1 MVKKSVQSY
10 SLQLFWIVAGFL
22 FAFFIYELRKIG
34 VSEAANKPAI
44 FFISCILVYYSTFK
58 QKKYE
63 TQITNIVLGILL
75 FLLSSLFYDLF
86 LTYLHIPQWDFVSF
100 FLFGKV
106 GISHS
111 DFYDPNIFMKFYNT
125 LDLQPRVNGGFIPEI
140 VNVGF
145 WYPPPSMLLFLPLGM
160 FDIQTGYFIWQT
172 IIIVFLIADIFLLVK
187 YFPISINK
195 IYNKNIII
203 YLSAIL
209 VLLFPSILSPMLY
222 SQTISV
228 FLFFLI
234 LLMLNLDNWKA
245 GIFLTVLILIKPL
258 AAIFALYFLL
268 FKKWKV
274 LGFFVLSGCT
284 VILVSIF
291 LFGYDSFIIFFKS
304 PPTNRIPPEILY
316 EPTSESLNA
325 ILLRLQLRISGY
337 VNFKSI
343 RIVASL
349 LSIIMILIT
358 FYSSKMLAKKSN
370 LLSFIIFIP
379 MSLLIYPNTQSF
391 YILLLLPAA
400 LYLLIKKPFNNNM
413 LNLALI
419 FFLYAIGHYSLFI
432 IDLILWIILVVWSLP
447 QKYNSVIKPWFDKLD
462 FLLIQNKNRFFFKN

>member
-1 MVKKSVQSY
+1 MIKKSFQYNVQV
-10 SLQLFWIVAGFL
+10 LWIAAGFL
-22 FAFFIYELRKIG
+22 FAFFIYELNKIG
-34 VSEAANKPAI
+34 ISKAANKPVI

-63 TQITNIVLGILL
+63 IQITNIVLGILL
-75 FLLSSLFYDLF
+75 FLLISLFNDLAQ
-86 LTYLHIPQWDFVSF
+86 TYLHIPQWDFVSF

-106 GISHS
+106 GIAHS
-111 DFYDPNIFMKFYNT
+111 NFYDPDTFMKFYNT
-125 LDLQPRVNGGFIPEI
+125 LNLQTRVNGGFIPEI

-172 IIIVFLIADIFLLVK
+172 IIILFLIIDIFLLVK
-187 YFPISINK
+187 YYPIEINK
-195 IYNKNIII
+195 IYNKNIIL
-203 YLSAIL
+203 YLSTIL

-258 AAIFALYFLL
+258 AAIFVFYFLF
-268 FKKWKV
+268 FKKWKI
-274 LGFFVLSGCT
+274 LGFFLLSGCL
-284 VILVSIF
+284 VIIVSIF
-291 LFGYDSFIIFFKS
+291 LFGFDSFIVFFKS
-304 PPTNRIPPEILY
+304 PPTNRIPPKLLY
-316 EPTSESLNA
+316 QLIIESLNA
-325 ILLRLQLRISGY
+325 VVLRLQHKISGY
-337 VNFKSI
+337 VNFKSA
-343 RIVASL
+343 RIVTSF
-349 LSIIMILIT
+349 LSILIIFIT
-358 FYSSKMLAKKSN
+358 LYSSKMLAKKSG
-370 LLSFIIFIP
+370 LFSFIIFIP

-391 YILLLLPAA
+391 YILLLLPVTV
-400 LYLLIKKPFNNNM
+400 YLLIKKPFKNNI

-432 IDLILWIILVVWSLP
+432 MDLILWIILVVWSLP
-447 QKYNSVIKPWFDKLD
+447 QKYNSIIKPWLDKLD
-462 FLLIQNKNRFFFKN
+462 FLLIQNKNRFLFKN